1 MTPSGSFHGS
11 YRLTWHR
18 VGRSGSMP
26 YCFEISRTNGA
37 GRSRFFT
44 ESGSMH
50 GGACTTRS
58 IESDDGTNSGMVQ
71 TDASC
76 CSTYGRKNSQTSG
89 LASVRSM
96 WHRQIHL
103 VFGPLTVED
112 DDSASSA
119 AGC

>member
-1 MTPSGSFHGS
+1 
-11 YRLTWHR
+11 
-18 VGRSGSMP
+18 MP
-26 YCFEISRTNGA
+26 YCLVISLTNGA

-44 ESGSMH
+44 DSGSMH

-58 IESDDGTNSGMVQ
+58 IESDAGTNSGIVQ

-76 CSTYGRKNSQTSG
+76 CSTYGRKNSHTSG

-103 VFGPLTVED
+103 VLGALTVED
-112 DDSASSA
+112 ADSASRA
-119 AGC
+119 AGCGSWMTT